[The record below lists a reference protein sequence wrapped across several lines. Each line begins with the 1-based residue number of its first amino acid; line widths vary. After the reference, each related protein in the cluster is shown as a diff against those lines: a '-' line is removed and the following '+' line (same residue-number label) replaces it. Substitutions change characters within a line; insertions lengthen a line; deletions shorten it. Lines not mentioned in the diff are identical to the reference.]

1 LIKGRSAICPRI
13 HISNITN
20 CYNNKIPRLPFSR
33 NQNSK
38 PLFPSPFFYTNLP
51 SSQFSPPFSL
61 KFSLYTSLRF
71 LDRTVTNHLPLMT
84 LMTPPPLD
92 VTTKSPTILPL
103 FFLPIFFTSISIL
116 NQQGLVFLNFVKF
129 KCLISNPC
137 CPWLVL

>member
-1 LIKGRSAICPRI
+1 MQSAPEYTSVILLIVIITKSQDCPFLEIRTVNP
-13 HISNITN
+13 SS
-20 CYNNKIPRLPFSR
+20 PLPFSTPIFL
-33 NQNSK
+33 
-38 PLFPSPFFYTNLP
+38 PLSSP
-51 SSQFSPPFSL
+51 PPFSL

>member
-1 LIKGRSAICPRI
+1 VQSAPEYTSVILLIVIITKSQDCPFLEIRTVNP
-13 HISNITN
+13 SS
-20 CYNNKIPRLPFSR
+20 PLPFSTPIFL
-33 NQNSK
+33 
-38 PLFPSPFFYTNLP
+38 PLSSP
-51 SSQFSPPFSL
+51 PPFSL